1 MNNTVDE
8 KIQVEEDQHYCQS
21 SSSPVL
27 PSYEHIAQTPPPPSY
42 LQSTTR
48 LYYKNQPFISDF
60 EELTYRQEQ
69 ERQRADNHSDTWSEI
84 AKLPF
89 RQRLAYYL
97 SSWSNT
103 IYDGRLIFFA
113 FFVFASLTTLAVVVS
128 VVTIPSLL
136 NH

>member
-1 MNNTVDE
+1 MNRTMDE
-8 KIQVEEDQHYCQS
+8 KIQVEEDQHHCQP
-21 SSSPVL
+21 SSSPIL

-42 LQSTTR
+42 LQSTR
-48 LYYKNQPFISDF
+48 LHYKNQPFISDF

-69 ERQRADNHSDTWSEI
+69 ERQRADNQSDTWSEI
-84 AKLPF
+84 ANLPL
-89 RQRLAYYL
+89 RQRMIYYL